1 MMNTKTKKFHL
12 LCSYKEIGRP
22 VSDDELRDAFEGAVH
37 EASYFEPE
45 AGDNGEVDYLSY
57 AEELGDYEIQVA
69 ERMLKRL
76 SPILRTILC
85 S

>member
-1 MMNTKTKKFHL
+1 MKEQKKFDML
-12 LCSYKEIGRP
+12 VAYKEIGRP
-22 VSDDELRDAFEGAVH
+22 VSDDELRDAFEEAVH

-45 AGDNGEVDYLSY
+45 AGDDGEVDYLSY

-85 S
+85 